1 MNLPDIYNIKSV
13 QQKSAIIKSIADVL
27 MRIDDKEYPNVCSML
42 YNDNKKVELI
52 DTIIIN
58 MYSDMGG
65 GDIYEILSSIEVTM
79 NE

>member
-1 MNLPDIYNIKSV
+1 
-13 QQKSAIIKSIADVL
+13 
-27 MRIDDKEYPNVCSML
+27 MRIDEKEYPNVCSML

-52 DTIIIN
+52 DTIIVN

-65 GDIYEILSSIEVTM
+65 GDIYDILSSIEVTM